1 MNINK
6 SFPSIISEISLKE
19 IQKVVVGLE
28 GNWNPTVVT
37 IWTRDKGSLGFS
49 RVIRTHPSFKPSMEL
64 YFENTWIGIHCYNR
78 SNGKNIFDEEFAA
91 RILDYIETKC
101 ETSKL

>member
-1 MNINK
+1 MKINK

-37 IWTRDKGSLGFS
+37 IWTRDKGTLGFS
-49 RVIRTHPSFKPSMEL
+49 KVIRTHANFKPSIEL
-64 YFENTWIGIHCYNR
+64 YFEKTWLGIHCYNR
-78 SNGKNIFDEEFAA
+78 INGENIFDEEFAA
-91 RILDYIETKC
+91 SIIDYIETVCK
-101 ETSKL
+101 TPKL